1 MGKPQADENRRRK
14 AGVVGPAG
22 GKARSLR
29 GRERERVEEA
39 ARLVI
44 ERRRD
49 VLEELARR

>member
-1 MGKPQADENRRRK
+1 MGKPQADENRRRTE
-14 AGVVGPAG
+14 AEGPAG